1 MAQQPKRPANRRP
14 ASQRSREEEIRAR
27 KAAARRRAEEE
38 EEYEYEREYRS
49 SSRKKAPVKHS
60 STSSHA
66 SHGSAHHK
74 KKKKNKGGKIV
85 LFIIEILIL
94 LVMVFVLYSVL
105 KTEKVGKVDIPEEDI
120 VINEEVKEKEET
132 TMKGY
137 RNIALFGVDSREGQL
152 DKKTRS
158 DTIMIASINQDTGE
172 CKLVSVY
179 RDTYLNL
186 GNDSYNKCN
195 AAYAK
200 GGPEQAINMLNM
212 NLDMNITDFVTVG
225 FAGLT
230 DTIDALGGIQIDV
243 HENEIQHLNNYQISM
258 VGKQDGTVNAKG
270 EPNYVA
276 TAGVDYTP
284 VTKAGLQTLNGLQ
297 ATAYCRIR
305 YVGNDFARTQRQRT
319 VIEKVAKKAM
329 TLNPA
334 TLNNIANAVFPKIA
348 TSLYLSEIIEL
359 LGGITGYTIGETAS
373 FPFDGSVQTG
383 RVRKMSV
390 VIPQDLEYNVT
401 LLHQML
407 FDEQDYTPSSTV
419 KTCSS
424 KIASDTGV
432 YYTGQ

>member
-258 VGKQDGTVNAKG
+258 VGTTKDGETFT
-270 EPNYVA
+270 A
-276 TAGVDYTP
+276 TAGTDYIP
-284 VTKAGLQTLNGLQ
+284 VTSAGLQTLNGLQ

-305 YVGNDFARTQRQRT
+305 YVGDDFERTKRQRD
-319 VIEKVAKKAM
+319 VLIAMMEKAKGASVGTLMSAM
-329 TLNPA
+329 
-334 TLNNIANAVFPKIA
+334 NAVLPHVVTSIDVEDIA
-348 TSLYLSEIIEL
+348 AVLSKV
-359 LGGITGYTIGETAS
+359 GDYKVTVSDG
-373 FPFDGSVQTG
+373 FPFAGMRAGASLSVG
-383 RVRKMSV
+383 ACVVPMSLADNVVR
-390 VIPQDLEYNVT
+390 
-401 LLHQML
+401 LHEIL
-407 FDEQDYTPSSTV
+407 YAEENYEPSAELKSF
-419 KTCSS
+419 SAQ
-424 KIASDTGV
+424 IEADTKDRL
-432 YYTGQ
+432 QN